1 MKKDSTSKPH
11 GTMQVSDR
19 TPNSR
24 WFAIPPLISA
34 SLQRSEPKP
43 LEVSNR
49 FSGFPVRKLKLGRR
63 RPATHLRP
71 CAPLPEL
78 PFGKETA
85 EAVQCA
91 SHHRFTPLKRGVN
104 ETANSRVRAK
114 LALLIL
120 SLASFVLLATAQP
133 NDIVIS
139 KEVGPGKEKPTWL
152 AMSGFSGEAAQ
163 VLQFD
168 LYVQGFAFTNA
179 DGAQY
184 LLSGSNNDNL
194 QGQATDK
201 YSKHSL
207 VSKAYSGA
215 SLRRQAHAF
224 VDDFVQA
231 LNRKGIAQTK
241 IAFKGETS
249 PNSEI
254 FISDFDGYG
263 AQAITKDNSIVAAPS
278 WVPGQLALYYTSY
291 KLNHADIFHHD
302 LSSGARKTFARYGGS
317 NMSPAVSPDG
327 NKVAMILS
335 KDGWTD
341 LYVCGSDGSGL
352 KRLTKSPQD
361 ESSPCWSPDGQ
372 WICYASK
379 DKERR
384 ALRKISP
391 SGGESQFISTAG
403 AGNPTEPDWSPDG
416 KWIAFTSQ
424 SRSFQI
430 CVIPASGGPAVT
442 LAEGED
448 PSWAPNSRTLAC
460 ARRQGGHYV
469 LSLLDVPTK
478 QVKDVSR
485 ISGSNSQSQPSWAR

>member
-1 MKKDSTSKPH
+1 MKKEIISKRLVTCVPSPRQSH
-11 GTMQVSDR
+11 AIFSDIGALDVR
-19 TPNSR
+19 ESKFT
-24 WFAIPPLISA
+24 AIFVFVFSLMGLFHSA
-34 SLQRSEPKP
+34 Q
-43 LEVSNR
+43 
-49 FSGFPVRKLKLGRR
+49 
-63 RPATHLRP
+63 
-71 CAPLPEL
+71 
-78 PFGKETA
+78 
-85 EAVQCA
+85 
-91 SHHRFTPLKRGVN
+91 
-104 ETANSRVRAK
+104 
-114 LALLIL
+114 
-120 SLASFVLLATAQP
+120 AQP
-133 NDIVIS
+133 NSIEIT
-139 KEVGPGKEKPTWL
+139 KEAGPGRERPIL
-152 AMSGFSGEAAQ
+152 ISMSGFNGEAAQ

-179 DGAQY
+179 ESAQY
-184 LLSGSNNDNL
+184 SISGSNNGNL
-194 QGQATDK
+194 QGQVMDHVT
-201 YSKHSL
+201 KHVL

-215 SLRRQAHAF
+215 SVRRQAHAF
-224 VDDFVQA
+224 ADDFVQA
-231 LNRKGIAQTK
+231 LSRKPIAQTK
-241 IAFKGETS
+241 IAFKGETT

-254 FISDFDGYG
+254 FVADFDGYN
-263 AQAITKDNSIVAAPS
+263 AQAVTKDNSIVAAPS
-278 WVPGQLALYYTSY
+278 WVPGHLALYYTSY

-317 NMSPAVSPDG
+317 NISPAASPDG
-327 NKVAMILS
+327 SKVAMILS

-341 LYVCGSDGSGL
+341 LYVCNSDGSDL

-430 CVIPASGGPAVT
+430 CVIPASGGPAVI
-442 LAEGED
+442 LVEGED

-485 ISGSNSQSQPSWAR
+485 ISGSNSQSQPSWAK